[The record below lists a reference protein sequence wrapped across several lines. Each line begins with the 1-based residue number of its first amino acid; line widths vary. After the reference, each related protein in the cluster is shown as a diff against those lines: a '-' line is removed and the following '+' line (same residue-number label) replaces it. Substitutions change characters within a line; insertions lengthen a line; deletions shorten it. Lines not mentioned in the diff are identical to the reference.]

1 MHSARVLSCAKGQE
15 ALPQG
20 QRQCYSWLFGKKWIC
35 YVQKRKRW
43 FDLFHYL
50 MKITWW
56 CYCFQIHWSVL
67 QFGIL
72 WGMLDSLK
80 THPPCVGSSAIVLQ
94 LGSLYFFF
102 FFSVSTHS
110 LLRLWEVLRVNSSA
124 GHMAVLLLSET
135 KGRRC
140 GFGAL
145 WCMPSKR

>member
-50 MKITWW
+50 MKITW
-56 CYCFQIHWSVL
+56 CCCCFQIHWSVL

-80 THPPCVGSSAIVLQ
+80 THSPCVGKLSNC
-94 LGSLYFFF
+94 SLACVAVFFF
-102 FFSVSTHS
+102 FLFCFHPQPVKTLGSAQSY
-110 LLRLWEVLRVNSSA
+110 SSA
-124 GHMAVLLLSET
+124 GHTAVLLLSET
-135 KGRRC
+135 KGKRC